1 MTYGEK
7 VKKIREK
14 LFLSQQELASMLNVN
29 ITTVNRWETGKFKP
43 SIKAKKLISELCKS
57 NGIED

>member
-14 LFLSQQELASMLNVN
+14 LFLTQQELASMLNVN
-29 ITTVNRWETGKFKP
+29 ITTVNRWETEKFEP
-43 SIKAKKLISELCKS
+43 SIKAKKLISEFCKDK
-57 NGIED
+57 GFED

>member
-14 LFLSQQELASMLNVN
+14 LFLTQQELASMLNVN
-29 ITTVNRWETGKFKP
+29 ITTVNRWETEKFEP
-43 SIKAKKLISELCKS
+43 SIKAKKLISALCKDK
-57 NGIED
+57 GFED